1 MASRAETS
9 VLRSI
14 QMLFDGGIVSGHG
27 DSQLLEEFLSRREG
41 AADSAFTALLA
52 AHGPMV
58 WDLCRSVLGDDH
70 EAEDAFQATFL
81 VLVHRAAAIRRRDSI
96 GPWLY
101 GVARRVAVRAK
112 ATAPKRPLGE
122 GRHVEMIS
130 TPVAEPERHEQIEAL
145 HEEVDRL
152 AEKYR
157 AAVVLCYFQ
166 GLTHREA
173 ARLLNCPVGTVSVR
187 LSRAR
192 ELLRSRLTR
201 RGLALPAAWVA
212 GTNLVESTKAAMPTG
227 LAESTIKAAM
237 RLANGEVMA
246 GGVVSASVAK
256 LTEAVL
262 RAGMIPRMVVA
273 LAGVSAVGVFV
284 AVFTFHARGLPSTQR
299 TSRAAMVSPAA
310 PQDEA
315 NGRDARFKETSKVRK
330 PPVEFFGI
338 RDRARVVVYAIDCS
352 GSMATRNSLD
362 VAKRELLASL
372 GLLAPDS
379 EFAVVFY
386 NLEARVL
393 ADAGGR
399 KGLMKPTG
407 ANTARVTA
415 QIAEIQPL
423 GGTDHM
429 VALRAALALKP
440 EVIFFL
446 TDADL
451 MTNGDVDE
459 ILREVGSTR
468 IQAVQ
473 FGPGPKWRD
482 VPPLSRFAA
491 TTGGTYMYKNVALFP
506 RSNDEF

>member
-1 MASRAETS
+1 MANRAETS

-14 QMLFDGGIVSGHG
+14 QMLFDGGNVSGHG

-41 AADSAFTALLA
+41 AAESAFTALLA

-58 WDLCRSVLGDDH
+58 WDLCRSVLGDEH
-70 EAEDAFQATFL
+70 EAEDAFQAAFL
-81 VLVHRAAAIRRRDSI
+81 ILVRNAGAIRRSDSI

-101 GVARRVAVRAK
+101 GVARRVAVRAR
-112 ATAPKRPLGE
+112 ATAARRPLYE
-122 GRHVEMIS
+122 GQAVEMIA
-130 TPVAEPERHEQIEAL
+130 TPAAEPERQEQIEAL

-166 GLTHREA
+166 GRTHSEA

-212 GTNLVESTKAAMPTG
+212 ATNVLECTKAAMPTG

-237 RLANGEVMA
+237 RLGNAKVMA
-246 GGVVSASVAK
+246 AGVVSASVAN

-284 AVFTFHARGLPSTQR
+284 AAFAFHARGLPSTQR
-299 TSRAAMVSPAA
+299 TSRAAMVSPASTQA
-310 PQDEA
+310 EA
-315 NGRDARFKETSKVRK
+315 SGGDARFKENSKVRK
-330 PPVEFFGI
+330 PPVEFFGV

-352 GSMATRNSLD
+352 GSMATRNSLE
-362 VAKRELLASL
+362 VAKRELLASV

-379 EFAVVFY
+379 EFAVIFY
-386 NLEARVL
+386 NLETRIL

-407 ANTARVTA
+407 GNRACVAG
-415 QIAEIQPL
+415 QIAEFQPL

-468 IQAVQ
+468 IQAVE

-482 VPPLSRFAA
+482 ASPLRRLAA
-491 TTGGTYMYKNVALFP
+491 TTGGTYVYKNVALFP
-506 RSNDEF
+506 RADDEF